1 MNQPFSFNLIDEPW
15 LPCARPDGGQEL
27 LGLRRA
33 LAEAHRLR
41 ELGGESPLVVVAL
54 HRLLLALLHRVF
66 GPADI
71 EAWAALWRGG
81 AFDAA
86 ALDAYFAQWHDRFDL
101 FHPTR
106 PFYQAADPRVKPKS
120 VLTLILD
127 MSSAGIFEH
136 SETDRVTLSPA
147 QAARALITAETFSI
161 AGLSGLEQKFTDC
174 TVTRGVHFL
183 VEGDSLFETLALNL
197 LPYPDEGVMPS
208 SSDDRP
214 VWEMDD
220 PFRPARSVPLGYLDY
235 LTWMNRRILLLPEMG
250 DEGPVVRQFTWAPAL
265 RLAAEVLDPFKHYR
279 IDPDPKTGGPK
290 LLRFHE
296 ERALWRDSA
305 ALLSLHQSR
314 RPDAK
319 TRPPHPFAWLYTL
332 YDDDPELFGRRPL
345 YRFRAAGMASDQA
358 RVFFYRDERM
368 PLPLAYLES
377 EEHVSR
383 LKEATDRAEAAARQL
398 WGACRTLATFVI
410 KPDADA
416 EGAKPPVREDLDR
429 LTASWAAERHYWAAL
444 ELPFRQLLVALPDDP
459 AAATAAWHEATR
471 RAARRALDQT
481 IDLAG
486 DDGRALKAAVR
497 ARGQLAYGLKQV
509 YALTKQ
515 EVSQ

>member
-1 MNQPFSFNLIDEPW
+1 MRQPFSFDLIAEPW
-15 LPCARPDGGQEL
+15 LPCVRPDGGQEL
-27 LGLRRA
+27 LSLRRA
-33 LAEAHRLR
+33 LTEAHAIR

-66 GPADI
+66 GPANG
-71 EAWAALWRGG
+71 EAWAALWRRG

-86 ALDAYFAQWHDRFDL
+86 VLDAYFAQWHDRFDL
-101 FHPTR
+101 FHPQR

-136 SETDRVTLSPA
+136 SEIDNVTLSPA

-174 TVTRGVHFL
+174 AVTRGVHFL

-197 LPYPDEGVMPS
+197 LRYPDDGVMPTS
-208 SSDDRP
+208 DDDRP

-250 DEGPVVRQFTWAPAL
+250 SEGPVVRRFTWAPAL
-265 RLAAEVLDPFKHYR
+265 RLATNVLDPFKHYR
-279 IDPDPKTGGPK
+279 FDPDPKTGGYK
-290 LLRFHE
+290 MLRFRE

-305 ALLSLHQSR
+305 ALFSLHQSR
-314 RPDAK
+314 ESSAQA
-319 TRPPHPFAWLYTL
+319 RPPRPFAWLYAL
-332 YDDDPELFGRRPL
+332 YEDDPALFGRRAL
-345 YRFRAAGMASDQA
+345 YRFRAQGMASDQA
-358 RVFFYRDERM
+358 RVFFYRDERL

-377 EEHVSR
+377 EELVSR
-383 LKEATDRAEAAARQL
+383 LWETTNRAEAAARQL
-398 WGACRTLATFVI
+398 WSACRTLATFVI
-410 KPDADA
+410 KPNADA
-416 EGAKPPVREDLDR
+416 ADAKPPAREDLDR

-459 AAATAAWHEATR
+459 GAATAAWHAATR
-471 RAARRALDQT
+471 RATRRALEET
-481 IDLAG
+481 IALVG

-509 YALTKQ
+509 YALTEQ
-515 EVSQ
+515 EVSP